1 MGQTLPEK
9 KKKKK
14 ERKGKKFLGLKNFFC
29 TRERDAFDRS
39 QIYFEKWH
47 GKSEKKKLHNQFEIL
62 CWLCA
67 GYPIYL
73 YTQRDITKLIVIK

>member
-39 QIYFEKWH
+39 QIYFE
-47 GKSEKKKLHNQFEIL
+47 
-62 CWLCA
+62 
-67 GYPIYL
+67 
-73 YTQRDITKLIVIK
+73 V

>member
-29 TRERDAFDRS
+29 TRERCLR
-39 QIYFEKWH
+39 Q
-47 GKSEKKKLHNQFEIL
+47 KSDLF
-62 CWLCA
+62 
-67 GYPIYL
+67 
-73 YTQRDITKLIVIK
+73 